1 MKNATWIAGVFLR
14 KNILV
19 ERTVALWLLLENLN
33 SNIAV
38 RWNSTVQTSSSRR
51 WNLALRKWL
60 HYSSVSYSLNKSS
73 FVAQPRMWTDKCLT
87 PFALKLEM
95 LPKPS
100 HQFKNLSGTILKGLN
115 IRFIH
120 IQCPWTANYTNNY
133 FSWDNLISNFFMVTQ
148 LESSIFQK
156 PRCYMT
162 YWHRFN

>member
-19 ERTVALWLLLENLN
+19 ERTIALSLLLENLN

-38 RWNSTVQTSSSRR
+38 RWNSTIQTSSSWR

-60 HYSSVSYSLNKSS
+60 HYSSVRYSLNKSS
-73 FVAQPRMWTDKCLT
+73 FVAQPRMGTDKCLT
-87 PFALKLEM
+87 ALALKLWM
-95 LPKPS
+95 LPKLS
-100 HQFKNLSGTILKGLN
+100 HQFKSLSDTILKGLN

-120 IQCPWTANYTNNY
+120 IQCPWTTNNTNNC
-133 FSWDNLISNFFMVTQ
+133 FSWDNLISNFPMVTQ

-162 YWHRFN
+162 Y